1 MAACVIVCYNT
12 NSERPGQGR
21 PERPGQGRPGRPGQG
36 RPEGPGQGRPGN
48 FPFDCEL
55 PLVLGILETNNNTIT

>member
-1 MAACVIVCYNT
+1 MTLDLEVRIMAACVIVCYNT
-12 NSERPGQGR
+12 NSERPGQ
-21 PERPGQGRPGRPGQG
+21 GRPGQG